1 LKACHIEFVTLFNF
15 RLQRGAPLIEQV
27 QFASIRAILRGEYQ
41 PGQPFPSVRAIAAG
55 LKIHPNTAH
64 KVIQSLIEDGWL
76 ETRVGIG
83 TLVAT
88 APRTRSGD
96 WRKLLRDDLDRLVI
110 KARSN
115 ELSLADVL
123 GELTAKWS
131 EFKAS

>member
-1 LKACHIEFVTLFNF
+1 
-15 RLQRGAPLIEQV
+15 
-27 QFASIRAILRGEYQ
+27 
-41 PGQPFPSVRAIAAG
+41 VRAIAAG